1 MLYKWKVRFLEMLHG
16 NLFWRSWQTRR
27 GNVELRVNENCYAD
41 STVDQPIKAAEI
53 GSSHL
58 EEHNKLDFLI
68 IGAQK
73 CGTTSLFTYLVK
85 CLNIITYGDK
95 EIHFFNRNFSQ
106 SIDWYK
112 KQLTRGTA
120 AGKLVSGEATPYY
133 IFHPLVPDRVYK
145 LFPNVKLIVLLRNP
159 VDRAWSHY
167 HHEVRRGFEQL
178 SFEEAIAIEVDRLHG
193 EIDKMLAD
201 ETYHSFNH
209 QHYSYL
215 SRGIY
220 VDQLKIWMGIFPRK
234 QFLILKSEDFYA
246 NPATSI
252 AQVLG
257 FLGLPAVE
265 IEDYERHNSGSY
277 DEMPDA
283 LSQKLADYFRPHNQ
297 RLSEYLNRDFT
308 WR

>member
-1 MLYKWKVRFLEMLHG
+1 
-16 NLFWRSWQTRR
+16 
-27 GNVELRVNENCYAD
+27 
-41 STVDQPIKAAEI
+41 
-53 GSSHL
+53 
-58 EEHNKLDFLI
+58 
-68 IGAQK
+68 
-73 CGTTSLFTYLVK
+73 
-85 CLNIITYGDK
+85 
-95 EIHFFNRNFSQ
+95 
-106 SIDWYK
+106 
-112 KQLTRGTA
+112 
-120 AGKLVSGEATPYY
+120 
-133 IFHPLVPDRVYK
+133 
-145 LFPNVKLIVLLRNP
+145 
-159 VDRAWSHY
+159 
-167 HHEVRRGFEQL
+167 
-178 SFEEAIAIEVDRLHG
+178 
-193 EIDKMLAD
+193 MLAD

-220 VDQLKIWMGIFPRK
+220 VDQLKIWMDIFPRK
-234 QFLILKSEDFYA
+234 QFSILKSEDFYA
-246 NPATSI
+246 NPATSL